1 MTWLPLVERE
11 LRLRARSAA
20 TYWTR
25 FAVGFAGVVVCVQSM
40 GSTPLGLQSGV
51 GTLVFNGI
59 VGAAFLLSC
68 GACLLTADAI
78 SVERREGTLGLLFLT
93 RVRALDVLVGK
104 LGSVGLVSLCALG
117 AFLPVLMVPVL
128 AGGVTGGDA
137 FRKGLGLCD
146 ALFFALA
153 AGLYASA
160 TQQQR
165 FKASRSALL
174 LVGMVSVLPLLP
186 FAVAR
191 GWVHRSPG
199 LLSPVALLLCAGDR
213 AYALNRWPFWASFA
227 AVQSLAW
234 VLLAGA
240 ALRLRRIVGEQGG
253 ALHEAPVRPVQESD
267 PLAGLGRWQPDK
279 EDASPIEWLV
289 YRQQGV
295 KAGLW
300 GLAVL
305 ALGFS
310 GWMSFGFSHAG
321 GTGPGLWLLAWPL
334 ETAAAAFGGAV
345 VAWVASR
352 FFLSV
357 RRTGELEVLLTTPV
371 GAEAIA
377 SDQWRVLKRFF
388 GWPVVGVQAAFLLP
402 LFASAG
408 RLSSNSW
415 APVVL
420 VLALSFAN
428 TWFGVQALCWV
439 GMWFGL
445 RGRSQAGGI
454 LWTVVLAKGTP
465 CLLVLLGSI
474 VGVVLL
480 NWNGHLTAAALSW
493 MTWVPQT
500 LILGFYLALGQVAR
514 QTMPEALQGGDNGTE
529 NWAAIFRAGLRD
541 LSGRAWVTAKG
552 S

>member
-1 MTWLPLVERE
+1 MTCLPIVERE
-11 LRLRARSAA
+11 LRRRARSGA

-51 GTLVFNGI
+51 GKLVFNGI

-117 AFLPVLMVPVL
+117 SFLPVLMVPVL

-137 FRKGLGLCD
+137 FRKSLGLCD

-160 TQQQR
+160 TQKER
-165 FKASRSALL
+165 FKAARAGLL
-174 LVGMVSVLPLLP
+174 LVAIVSILPLLP

-191 GWVHRSPG
+191 GWLHRSPG
-199 LLSPVALLLCAGDR
+199 LLSPIALLLCADDR
-213 AYALNRWPFWASFA
+213 AYGSAHWPFWASFSG
-227 AVQSLAW
+227 VQMLAW
-234 VLLAGA
+234 TLVVGA
-240 ALRLRRIVGEQGG
+240 AFRLRRIVGEQGG
-253 ALHEAPVRPVQESD
+253 VLQEPPVRPVQESD
-267 PLAGLGRWQPDK
+267 PLAGLGRWQPEK

-305 ALGFS
+305 ALGLS
-310 GWMSFGFSHAG
+310 GWMSFGVSRAG
-321 GTGPGLWLLAWPL
+321 STGPGLWLLAWPL

-352 FFLSV
+352 FFLNV

-388 GWPVVGVQAAFLLP
+388 GWPVIGVQAAFLSPLLATAGKINPNTWLP
-402 LFASAG
+402 IG
-408 RLSSNSW
+408 I
-415 APVVL
+415 

-445 RGRSQAGGI
+445 KGGSQAGGI

-465 CLLVLLGSI
+465 CLLALLGSI
-474 VGVVLL
+474 VGVVLV
-480 NWNGHLTAAALSW
+480 NWNGRMTTASFSW
-493 MTWVPQT
+493 MTWIPQIF
-500 LILGFYLALGQVAR
+500 ILAFYLALGQVAR
-514 QTMPEALQGGDNGTE
+514 RGLPEALQGGSNGIE
-529 NWAAIFRAGLRD
+529 NWRELLREGLREVG
-541 LSGRAWVTAKG
+541 GRVWASAKG
-552 S
+552 C